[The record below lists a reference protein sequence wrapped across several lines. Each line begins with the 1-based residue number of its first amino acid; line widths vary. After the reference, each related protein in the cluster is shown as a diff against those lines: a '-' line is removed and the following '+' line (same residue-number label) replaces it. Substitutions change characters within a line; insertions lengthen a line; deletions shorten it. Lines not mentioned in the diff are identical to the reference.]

1 VCERDASR
9 LVNAVNSGTL
19 SLKKVGVALVV
30 DANVVISALVAD
42 STTRELIV
50 TLEPPLLT
58 PAVIHQEIDRHRPT
72 IVDKSG
78 MDAARV
84 EQLLDLLFQY
94 IETAPATEFHQCI
107 DRADDAIGAV
117 DPDDVLYLACALARD
132 AAIWSDDADFSE
144 QELVA
149 VYGTS
154 EVVAAFDT
162 S

>member
-1 VCERDASR
+1 M
-9 LVNAVNSGTL
+9 
-19 SLKKVGVALVV
+19 ALVV

-117 DPDDVLYLACALARD
+117 DPDDVLYLASALALD
-132 AAIWSDDADFSE
+132 AAIWTDDADFSE
-144 QELVA
+144 LELVS
-149 VYGTS
+149 VYVPSTLFP
-154 EVVAAFDT
+154 AFDP